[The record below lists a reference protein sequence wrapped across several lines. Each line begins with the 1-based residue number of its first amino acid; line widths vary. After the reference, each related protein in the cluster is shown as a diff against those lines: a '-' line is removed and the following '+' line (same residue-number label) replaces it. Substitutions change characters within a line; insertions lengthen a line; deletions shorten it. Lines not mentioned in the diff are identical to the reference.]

1 MKLGFSPIILVVL
14 GFVDRRCI
22 KMRQAILSAF
32 TACALLGAAT
42 IGMPAAAEAQ
52 TVIIIQGN
60 QPYYPQPYPYPY
72 QHDVVYDYPGY
83 YDAGYGDYGGYY
95 GGGYGGYYG
104 GGYAGY
110 YGGGSYPA
118 YGYGYRRPHLAG
130 YGYGYRR
137 PYRRW

>member
-1 MKLGFSPIILVVL
+1 M
-14 GFVDRRCI
+14 CI
-22 KMRQAILSAF
+22 KMKQIVLSAF
-32 TACALLGAAT
+32 TACAMLGAAT
-42 IGMPAAAEAQ
+42 TGMPAAAEAQ

-95 GGGYGGYYG
+95 GGGY
-104 GGYAGY
+104 AGY